1 MLADLRQA
9 TQWLTSIGIQFS
21 ATRIISYEQDIDSLL
36 TAIRQNNIASFTQNE
51 TFSSV
56 ANSFYEASQLISIHK
71 ALHKFPDTRG
81 LKSRLQFY
89 VKGPLTSEKEKEV
102 EKSHRARNYGFELFI
117 SSMFAN
123 ADFDIDLDQQTDVV
137 ATKDS
142 QSFYIECK
150 RPRKERS
157 FEPAIKEASS
167 QLKAHFNADISANNQ
182 FGLIAVSVDL
192 ILHPQQNII
201 QVPNHQSIEYA
212 NRESVKKLFS
222 SHTSW
227 LNIRH
232 PRILGV
238 LFLLQVS
245 TVILDV
251 HLLTRSNYLAAN
263 SLVSPSSKNGA
274 IFNKLIHQIGFR
286 MLGSSVAV

>member
-21 ATRIISYEQDIDSLL
+21 ATRIIDYEQDIDSLL
-36 TAIRQNNIASFTQNE
+36 AAIRQNNIESFTKNE
-51 TFSSV
+51 TFSRV
-56 ANSFYEASQLISIHK
+56 ANSFYEASQLIYIHK
-71 ALHKFPDTRG
+71 ALHKFPGTRG

-102 EKSHRARNYGFELFI
+102 GKSHRARDYGFELLI

-142 QSFYIECK
+142 RSFYIECK
-150 RPRKERS
+150 RPRRERS
-157 FEPAIKEASS
+157 MEPAIKEATS
-167 QLKAHFNADISANNQ
+167 QLKARFNVDSSTNNQ

-192 ILHPQQNII
+192 VIHPEQNII
-201 QVPNHQSIEYA
+201 QVPNQQSIEYA

-232 PRILGV
+232 PRIIGV

-245 TVILDV
+245 TVILDLN
-251 HLLTRSNYLAAN
+251 LLTRSNYMAAN
-263 SLVSPSSKNGA
+263 GLVSPSSKNGA
-274 IFNKLIHQIGFR
+274 IFKKLIHQIGTK
-286 MLGSSVAV
+286 MLGPSVAL